1 MKLFLFFI
9 ILILLL
15 LFIYNKKEYFTDKI
29 IIGDVSYEDYSI
41 NDTLVSKF
49 LADKLLKPRKISY
62 ALGIPGMGLQ
72 DNISTI
78 NFKAKNI
85 KDILPE
91 AIDKYGEQEIVN
103 LESLIPILLHI
114 IQKHNVQIENNKQN
128 FIKFEKELLELKK
141 KI

>member
-1 MKLFLFFI
+1 
-9 ILILLL
+9 
-15 LFIYNKKEYFTDKI
+15 
-29 IIGDVSYEDYSI
+29 
-41 NDTLVSKF
+41 
-49 LADKLLKPRKISY
+49 
-62 ALGIPGMGLQ
+62 MGLQ

-114 IQKHNVQIENNKQN
+114 IQKHNVLIKQTHRY
-128 FIKFEKELLELKK
+128 LPY
-141 KI
+141 